1 MVRGAC
7 RAQGRF
13 GITATQV
20 ADHSVLQ
27 TAEIGGA
34 QTEEKDSAV
43 EDHRGAEHGAKEQ
56 RPHDDAAPQKDVV
69 KGKILHD
76 RGQTMPQ
83 DPPAI
88 KKLLR
93 LCLK

>member
-1 MVRGAC
+1 VVRGA
-7 RAQGRF
+7 RGTQGRF
-13 GITATQV
+13 GIAASQV
-20 ADHSVLQ
+20 ADHPVLQ

-34 QTEEKDSAV
+34 QTEEKDGAI

-56 RPHDDAAPQKDVV
+56 RPHDHAAPQKDVV